1 MKSIFKQILCCCVVA
16 LCTASITGCSDSD
29 EGKSGNTGFWDVVN
43 PSEGAEISRYGET
56 ITISFTTNAGW
67 SLEEPSVGWVR
78 VLKKTGDAE
87 GGKCSLQLSIDPN
100 NGKESRSTEIFVT
113 VMGHSRSRLCTLTQ
127 ASSSGSKIDQFLN
140 EKMDERLRNE
150 YLWNTA
156 YKALADKNQIN
167 FQTSYQNFLYEN
179 LTKLGETNIE
189 DGGYYRDYSVNRG
202 KRYIYSMIEEIGN
215 SSVHS
220 SAAQTRAPV
229 ITGLGMGPTL
239 SAKYVYDNSTCLTL
253 GYVYLDSPAAE
264 AGLRRGDMI
273 FSVNGNKLTHENYYR
288 YQVEL
293 YTTTSGTYKLEFGRF
308 DDKDGVT
315 LVEYETTVTA
325 KNFNYNPIILAAQIA
340 TSDGL
345 VNIGY
350 LVLDS
355 FDITT
360 HEILEHQLNDFAEKG
375 IKDLILD
382 LRFNP
387 GGAVAE
393 CRYLMSS
400 IVGKAHYDD
409 IFAKMTFVDGRE
421 ENWSFGYGS
430 PTESDGLGQ
439 GPDLGLNRLYVIC
452 SENTASASEIVINS
466 LKGIDFEVNTYGS
479 RTEGK
484 NVGMVTSQ
492 IVYDGRRFE
501 YSPITFY
508 VKNAKGFG
516 DYADGFEVDH
526 SVNNQNSNWN
536 DDLDQMYPYGTAD
549 WGNLKGDWSLIW
561 AVENATTG
569 KDPDFGDNN
578 PAAQKFMMRSNNLQ
592 MLPNAPIKLERG
604 RFGNV
609 IYGSQVDEN

>member
-1 MKSIFKQILCCCVVA
+1 MKRIFKQIFCCCAVA
-16 LCTASITGCSDSD
+16 LCAAPMTGCTDDDS
-29 EGKSGNTGFWDVVN
+29 KTGNTGFWEVSN
-43 PSEGAEISRYGET
+43 PAEGAEISRYGET
-56 ITISFTTNAGW
+56 ITVSFTASAGW
-67 SLEEPSVGWVR
+67 SVEEPSVGWVR
-78 VLKKTGDAE
+78 ILKKTGDAE
-87 GGKCSLQLSIDPN
+87 GGKSSLQMSIDQN
-100 NGKESRSTEIFVT
+100 NGKDSRSTEIFVT
-113 VMGHSRSRLCTLTQ
+113 VMGHSRSLLCTLTQ

-156 YKALADKNQIN
+156 YKELADKDQIN
-167 FQTSYQNFLYEN
+167 FNTSYTKFLYEN
-179 LTKLGETNIE
+179 LTKLGDTNIE
-189 DGGYYRDYSVNRG
+189 DGGYYRDFSVNKG
-202 KRYIYSMIEEIGN
+202 KRYIYSNIAEIGN
-215 SSVHS
+215 SSTVQS
-220 SAAQTRAPV
+220 SRAQTRASTV
-229 ITGLGMGPTL
+229 VGLGMGPTF
-239 SAKYVYDNSTCLTL
+239 SASYVDKTTICLTL
-253 GYVYLDSPAAE
+253 GYVYLDSPAAK

-273 FSVNGNKLTHENYYR
+273 ISVNGNRLDVSNYYK

-293 YTTTSGTYKLEFGRF
+293 YTTARGTYQLEYGRF
-308 DDKDGVT
+308 DDEDGTT

-325 KNFNYNPIILAAQIA
+325 ESYPYNPVIFAAQLA
-340 TSDGL
+340 KEDGSI
-345 VNIGY
+345 NIGY

-355 FDITT
+355 FDITS
-360 HEILEHQLNDFAEKG
+360 HEVLESSLADFAQKG
-375 IKDLILD
+375 IEDLILD

-400 IVGKAHYDD
+400 IVGSKHYNDT
-409 IFAKMTFVDGRE
+409 FAKMTFVDGSE
-421 ENWSFGYGS
+421 EIWSFGYGNKAQ
-430 PTESDGLGQ
+430 SDGLGQ
-439 GPDLGLNRLYVIC
+439 GPDLGLKRLYVIC

-526 SVNNQNSNWN
+526 SVNNQNDNWN
-536 DDLDQMYPYGTAD
+536 DDLDQMYPYGTAN
-549 WGNLKGDWSLIW
+549 WGNLKGDLALFW
-561 AVENATTG
+561 AVTNITTG
-569 KDPDFGDNN
+569 KDPEFNTD
-578 PAAQKFMMRSNNLQ
+578 PAAKRLRMRQGNTLQ
-592 MLPNAPIKLERG
+592 MLLNAPVKLATG